1 MQKPTSP
8 KPRTQ
13 YTTRNTIAIL
23 GDSMIEMIKPARLQ
37 RSTDRKIIVNK
48 DMNHY
53 LKPTLEKNP
62 EMIVLHVG
70 TNNIPKKNP
79 SDIVNEIE
87 SLGNITVENGST
99 KVAISEIIQRGDQIL
114 NTKIRETNTL
124 LYQLCSKYKWPIIH
138 HTNINT
144 SKLNQSGLH
153 LNPAGTILLAKNY
166 IVFLEE

>member
-1 MQKPTSP
+1 
-8 KPRTQ
+8 
-13 YTTRNTIAIL
+13 
-23 GDSMIEMIKPARLQ
+23 MIKPARLQ
-37 RSTDRKIIVNK
+37 RSTDRKIIVKTFPGAAVK

-70 TNNIPKKNP
+70 TNDIPKKNP

-87 SLGNITVENGST
+87 SLGKIIVQNGST
-99 KVAISEIIQRGDQIL
+99 KVAISEIIQREDQVL
-114 NTKIRETNTL
+114 NTKVKETNTL

-144 SKLNQSGLH
+144 SNLNQSGLH
-153 LNPAGTILLAKNY
+153 LNHRNNRYRMRAPIFSESKICLHKMAAM
-166 IVFLEE
+166 